1 MGRRDRGFWIADCRL
16 PIADCGVRNSDWRPA
31 AKRLIRKQ
39 NSAIRSSQVD
49 MRIVIAAGG
58 TGGHIFPGIAIA
70 REIERRDATA
80 EILFVGTARGLESK
94 IVPREG
100 FELEL
105 IKVSALKGVSML
117 QRAKS
122 LLELPASFAAA
133 RRILKRFKPD
143 VVMGVGGYSSGP
155 TLLMAAL
162 MHIPTMV
169 VEPNAMP
176 GFTNRVLA
184 RFVDAAALTFQ
195 ESLRFFRGRGRITG
209 NPVRGDF
216 GQLERKD
223 RAEELSLLIFGGSQ
237 GAHAINNAMAGA
249 LPLLADHKAR
259 LRITHQTGESD
270 FDMVRRSYLDAG
282 FEAADVRPFIHDMST
297 QFRQA
302 DVLVCRSGA
311 TTVAEVAAAGKA
323 AIFVPFPF
331 ATDDHQRKNAEAF
344 ANAGAGR
351 MIVQQEMTPGR
362 LSREI
367 EWFIEHPAEITRME
381 EASRKLGRPDA
392 AERCVELALSL
403 IKRP

>member
-1 MGRRDRGFWIADCRL
+1 
-16 PIADCGVRNSDWRPA
+16 
-31 AKRLIRKQ
+31 
-39 NSAIRSSQVD
+39 
-49 MRIVIAAGG
+49 MRVVIAAGG

-70 REIERRDATA
+70 CEVKRRDPTA
-80 EILFVGTARGLESK
+80 EILFVGTARGLESR

-100 FELEL
+100 FDLEL

-143 VVMGVGGYSSGP
+143 VVIGVGGYSSGP

-162 MHIPTMV
+162 MRVPTMV

-184 RFVDAAALTFQ
+184 RFADAAALTFQ
-195 ESLRFFRGRGRITG
+195 ESLRYFRGRGRITG

-216 GQLERKD
+216 GQLNRKERSEK
-223 RAEELSLLIFGGSQ
+223 LHILIFGGSQ
-237 GAHAINNAMAGA
+237 GARAINNAMVGG
-249 LPLLADHKAR
+249 LPLLATNRAG
-259 LRITHQTGESD
+259 LNITHQTGESD
-270 FDMVRRSYLDAG
+270 FEKIQRDYIDAG
-282 FEAADVRPFIHDMST
+282 FDAADVRPFIHDMAARF
-297 QFRQA
+297 QQA
-302 DVLVCRSGA
+302 DVLICRSGA

-351 MIVQQEMTPGR
+351 MILQKDLTPERLAQE
-362 LSREI
+362 LA
-367 EWFIEHPAEITRME
+367 WFIEHPAEITRME

-392 AERCVELALSL
+392 AERCVELAMSL
-403 IKRP
+403 VGRP